1 MDYEKFSDEVENA
14 ANYIQLKKSIAS
26 ERKGAAKA
34 RDKLVTGKLAWQ
46 EALSFVTIIQSAII
60 FTALIPN
67 SVDTVNGFM
76 AYLGIPFKF
85 PVTMASV
92 GAMVF
97 VLVVFLFGL
106 IALRHWGTM
115 KRTQEIATK
124 MNPATY
130 LLWEKL
136 EKLEKKIEE
145 KDGKD

>member
-1 MDYEKFSDEVENA
+1 MNYQKYSEEVENC
-14 ANYIQLKKSIAS
+14 ANSIKLKTSLTS

-46 EALSFVTIIQSAII
+46 EALSFIAILQSAII
-60 FTALIPN
+60 FTALIPD
-67 SVDTVNGFM
+67 SVDTINGFM
-76 AYLGIPFKF
+76 NYLGIPYNF

-92 GAMVF
+92 SALLFVVIVF
-97 VLVVFLFGL
+97 IFGV
-106 IALRHWGTM
+106 IALRHMGTM

-136 EKLEKKIEE
+136 EEIEKKIEE
-145 KDGKD
+145 KDEKD

>member
-26 ERKGAAKA
+26 ERKGVAKA

-46 EALSFVTIIQSAII
+46 EALSFVTIIQSAVI

-67 SVDTVNGFM
+67 SVDSVNGFL
-76 AYLGIPFKF
+76 AYLGIPIQF
-85 PVTMASV
+85 PITMASV
-92 GAMVF
+92 SALIFVIAVF
-97 VLVVFLFGL
+97 IFGVL
-106 IALRHWGTM
+106 ALRHMGTM

-136 EKLEKKIEE
+136 EEMEKKINDLNE
-145 KDGKD
+145 KD